1 MGGILK
7 KFFCLLFFVFNAV
20 FALEQSVAILPS
32 EGVGTISEDEI
43 EILTDRMRES
53 ALKVLPMAQFSL
65 LKQEIVYQRM
75 GGMDEYLE
83 ECRQSSCIVNLGKKA
98 KVDYVAQ
105 CRVRRSGD
113 RLWMTVELYNVSSE
127 KQLGS
132 FTRDAQNFYGL
143 IDLIDKNVPEIF
155 RKIPGVPAG
164 AVVPPP
170 SPSFAGGIGG
180 VNVSGKN
187 MDSYVIRIETEPEGA
202 MLSFNGRP
210 NSTCPRAPCNAMIP
224 KDGETMIIATL
235 EQHLDLDTL
244 VRATRNEQRIKLKLK
259 PNYGILNLK
268 TGAVSG
274 IGNAEGWEA
283 STNSKPL
290 YFGQNRLSP
299 GKYSVVLSNK
309 CYENIEFPVGI
320 NRESYETFDVSKY
333 LRVKQGIL
341 SLKAARGTEP
351 ASEDVYINGEH
362 VGKTPYL
369 GTVPVCSRVQIGSE
383 EVDVIPKHGETVEH
397 THYLQGTGSVL
408 TVSFYKPEVKGVHAY
423 GGKEYFRKGLTA
435 MVGYGIINLA
445 NSFEFG
451 AFVGGGAMGSDIGEF
466 IFGGELKKTFRIV
479 RFIALP
485 ISLGV
490 GGRVQFFN
498 LESEVVEFLAAEKDQ
513 DSVDEL
519 AWFVDIIPA
528 ADLEIFFG
536 RSISLYAG
544 YMYRVAFRYKEIP
557 DEYYKAAKAKEQVF
571 GVPGTLRFG
580 IRFH

>member
-1 MGGILK
+1 MK
-7 KFFCLLFFVFNAV
+7 KFFCLLFFAFNVVFS
-20 FALEQSVAILPS
+20 LEQSVAILPS
-32 EGVGTISEDEI
+32 EGVGAVSEDEI

-53 ALKVLPMAQFSL
+53 ALKVLPVAQFSL
-65 LKQEIVYQRM
+65 LKQETVYNRL
-75 GGMDEYLE
+75 GGMEEYLE

-105 CRVRRSGD
+105 CRVRRSGG

-143 IDLIDKNVPEIF
+143 IDLIDKNVPEVF
-155 RKIPGVPAG
+155 RKIPGVPAS
-164 AVVPPP
+164 AVAPPA
-170 SPSFAGGIGG
+170 PSFAGGIGG
-180 VNVSGKN
+180 VNISGKS

-224 KDGETMIIATL
+224 RNSEILIIATL

-244 VRATRNEQRIKLKLK
+244 VKATRNEQRIKLKLR
-259 PNYGILNLK
+259 PDYGILNLK
-268 TGAVSG
+268 AGAMSN

-283 STNSKPL
+283 SANGKPL
-290 YFGQNRLSP
+290 YFSQNRLSP

-333 LRVKQGIL
+333 LRIKEGIL
-341 SLKAARGTEP
+341 SLKAARGTELV
-351 ASEDVYINGEH
+351 SEDVYVNGEH

-369 GTVPVCSRVQIGSE
+369 GTVPVCSKIHVGNE
-383 EVDVIPKHGETVEH
+383 EVNVVPKHGETVDY
-397 THYLQGTGSVL
+397 THYLQGSSGIVSI
-408 TVSFYKPEVKGVHAY
+408 SFYRPVVKSVHAY
-423 GGKEYFRKGLTA
+423 GGKEYLRKGLSA
-435 MVGYGIINLA
+435 MIGLGIMDLA
-445 NSFEFG
+445 SSSEFG
-451 AFVGGGAMGSDIGEF
+451 FFIGGGAMGSDIGEF
-466 IFGGELKKTFRIV
+466 IVGGEYKKTLHIS

-485 ISLGV
+485 LSLGL
-490 GGRVQFFN
+490 GGRGQFFN
-498 LESEVVEFLAAEKDQ
+498 LEDEVIEFLAAKKETTR
-513 DSVDEL
+513 DSINE
-519 AWFVDIIPA
+519 WTWSFDIIPA

-536 RSISLYAG
+536 RSVSLYAG
-544 YMYRVAFRYKEIP
+544 YMYRISFRYKEIP
-557 DEYYKAAKAKEQVF
+557 DEYYKAAKARERVF